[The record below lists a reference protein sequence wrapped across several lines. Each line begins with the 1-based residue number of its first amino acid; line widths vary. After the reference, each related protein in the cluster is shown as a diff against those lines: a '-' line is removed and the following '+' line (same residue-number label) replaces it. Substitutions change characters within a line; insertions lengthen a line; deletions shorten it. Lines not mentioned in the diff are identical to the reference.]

1 MNKII
6 LLNAIVGS
14 QAYGTNTPDSDI
26 DTKGVYLQD
35 PMEVLGME
43 YKEQINLDKDAC
55 LYEVRRFL
63 QLLCSGNPTMLE
75 LLYIPEDCI
84 LEKHLCGILY
94 RNIEVHF

>member
-14 QAYGTNTPDSDI
+14 QAYGTNTPDI

-75 LLYIPEDCI
+75 LLYI
-84 LEKHLCGILY
+84 LEKHPLWDIISKHRSAFLTK
-94 RNIEVHF
+94 

>member
-1 MNKII
+1 MQ
-6 LLNAIVGS
+6 LLEVRR
-14 QAYGTNTPDSDI
+14 
-26 DTKGVYLQD
+26 
-35 PMEVLGME
+35 MEQIRLTLTLIQREYIFRILGME

-84 LEKHLCGILY
+84 LEKHPL
-94 RNIEVHF
+94 